1 MIALRAFTLLEAVVT
16 IVVLSIV
23 AAVVLPVVN
32 AAADAYGASST
43 AERAVDDSVYAM
55 DRVTRLLREAPMG
68 ATYGQIGVTELGD
81 DRVVFSDGSGC
92 RLQGDELQQRASD
105 GSWDTLCDQV
115 ETFELDALTATGDD
129 ASSDPT
135 QVQLFQVRLVRAG
148 FELRSA
154 AFCRARY
161 GT

>member
-1 MIALRAFTLLEAVVT
+1 MIARRAFTLLEAIVT

-32 AAADAYGASST
+32 AAADAYSAST
-43 AERAVDDSVYAM
+43 AVERAVDDSVYAI
-55 DRVTRLLREAPMG
+55 DRVTRILREAPMG
-68 ATYGQIGVTELGD
+68 ASYGQIGVVEFGD

-92 RLQGDELQQRASD
+92 RVKGDELQQRSAT

-115 ETFELDALTATGDD
+115 EEFEVEALTAAGAD

-135 QVQLFQVRLVRAG
+135 QVQVFHVRLVRAG
-148 FELRSA
+148 FELRA
-154 AFCRARY
+154 TAFCRARY